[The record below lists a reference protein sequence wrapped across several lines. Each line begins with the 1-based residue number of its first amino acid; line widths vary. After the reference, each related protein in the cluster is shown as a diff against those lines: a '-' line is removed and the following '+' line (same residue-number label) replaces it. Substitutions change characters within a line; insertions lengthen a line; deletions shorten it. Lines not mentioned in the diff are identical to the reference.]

1 MASTSRTA
9 ARRRARVKALQ
20 GLYQWDL
27 NQAAGNDPDSE
38 EIARQ
43 FHTSQD
49 MDGVDETYFEE
60 LLNGSIAGLEKLDTA
75 LASSLDRPVLELD
88 PIERS
93 ICRLGAYELAER
105 HDVPLRVVINE
116 WVEISKR
123 FGSDQGFKYVNGVMD
138 KLGVCLREPESKALR
153 QSASK
158 PGSE

>member
-27 NQAAGNDPDSE
+27 NQAAGNDPDSAD
-38 EIARQ
+38 IAKQ
-43 FHTSQD
+43 FHISQD
-49 MDGVDETYFEE
+49 MDGVDEAYFEE
-60 LLNGSIAGLEKLDTA
+60 LLSGTTAGLEKLDTA

-93 ICRLGAYELAER
+93 ICRLGAYELADR
-105 HDVPLRVVINE
+105 LDVPLRVVINE

-123 FGSDQGFKYVNGVMD
+123 FGSDQGYKYINGVMD
-138 KLGVCLREPESKALR
+138 KLGVCLRETESNALR